1 MEAVTMNQYGV
12 LAQKH
17 WTVHRAAEYAQLE
30 DPTRF
35 FTDLGKQIAA
45 EIDLRCSN
53 LERATG
59 AGQSESFLAN
69 LGSLNNVRHS
79 VEGEVLREMAFTEP
93 GSPS

>member
-1 MEAVTMNQYGV
+1 MTMNQYGAR
-12 LAQKH
+12 AQDH
-17 WTVHRAAEYAQLE
+17 WRVHRAAEYAQLE

-45 EIDLRCSN
+45 EIDLRCST
-53 LERATG
+53 LERTSG
-59 AGQSESFLAN
+59 AGQSESFLDN

-93 GSPS
+93 DALS